1 MITLIVISIIIV
13 NTFITAQ
20 NMDANRIIEQSLIRS
35 LNNIVLRQTDE
46 NDLFAIN
53 LPQIAKSISP
63 YVLPIVLGVASSL
76 IANSIQA
83 YINRLTEVAE
93 EECIE
98 INKQEFLDILI
109 FAADSISSDSQMIER
124 KKIIIAEFHN
134 QYEIS
139 LSK

>member
-1 MITLIVISIIIV
+1 
-13 NTFITAQ
+13 
-20 NMDANRIIEQSLIRS
+20 MDADRIIEQSLIRS
-35 LNNIVLRQTDE
+35 LNNIVLRQTGE
-46 NDLFAIN
+46 NELFAIN

-63 YVLPIVLGVASSL
+63 YVLSIVLGVASSL
-76 IANSIQA
+76 IANSIQV
-83 YINRLTEVAE
+83 YINKITEVAE

-98 INKQEFLDILI
+98 ISKQEILDILI
-109 FAADSISSDSQMIER
+109 IAADSISSDSKMIER

>member
-1 MITLIVISIIIV
+1 
-13 NTFITAQ
+13 
-20 NMDANRIIEQSLIRS
+20 MDADRIIEQSLIKS

-53 LPQIAKSISP
+53 LPQIAKSLSP
-63 YVLPIVLGVASSL
+63 YVISIVLGVASSL

-83 YINRLTEVAE
+83 YINKIKEVTE

-98 INKQEFLDILI
+98 INKQEILDILI
-109 FAADSISSDSQMIER
+109 IAADSISSDSEMIER
-124 KKIIIAEFHN
+124 KKIIIVEFHN

-139 LSK
+139 QSK